1 MADRLT
7 LTNALAEAGIERR
20 AAERVASVIFD
31 AIHENVATKADLQ
44 LTEANLHS
52 ELVAMRADFHTELAA
67 IRADFRTELAAIR
80 TDLALVEHRLL
91 VRLGG
96 LIVAGAGLMLAAL
109 RYLPHP

>member
-7 LTNALAEAGIERR
+7 LTNALAEAGIERV

-44 LTEANLHS
+44 LTEAGL
-52 ELVAMRADFHTELAA
+52 HTELAA
-67 IRADFRTELAAIR
+67 MRSDLAAMR

-96 LIVAGAGLMLAAL
+96 LIVAVAGLMLAAM
-109 RYLPHP
+109 RYLPHA